1 MVVQK
6 QVLAIKSVCQF
17 HSDMRKGLFQ
27 QGKTYSMPNYFKGS
41 LGMRFLLT
49 ALEHLCCNLVGA
61 AAAPVPGEP
70 GARQPTAAA
79 GDNRLLRLPTSTE
92 NGILF
97 LIFSCFLC
105 NCKIYP
111 PALPCLRS
119 AYLCLADWL
128 EEGQRQPEFH
138 LCNPAAQC
146 VHIHGSSGAE
156 HKPGVH
162 RTRME
167 HHSGSRGAV

>member
-1 MVVQK
+1 MVQK
-6 QVLAIKSVCQF
+6 QVLAIKSACQF
-17 HSDMRKGLFQ
+17 DFDMWQGLFQ
-27 QGKTYSMPNYFKGS
+27 QGKMYSMPNYFKGS
-41 LGMRFLLT
+41 LGKWFLLV

-70 GARQPTAAA
+70 GARQPSAAA
-79 GDNRLLRLPTSTE
+79 RDNRLLRLPTSTE

-138 LCNPAAQC
+138 SCNPPAQC
-146 VHIHGSSGAE
+146 VYIHGSSWAE
-156 HKPGVH
+156 HKPRVSHMRMAAPSNH
-162 RTRME
+162 R
-167 HHSGSRGAV
+167 AV